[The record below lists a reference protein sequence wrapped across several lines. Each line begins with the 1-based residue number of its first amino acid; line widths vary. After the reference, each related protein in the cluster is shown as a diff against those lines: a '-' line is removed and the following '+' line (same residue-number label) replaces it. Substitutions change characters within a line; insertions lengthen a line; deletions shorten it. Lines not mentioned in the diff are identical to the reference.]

1 MNPTN
6 PLPAL
11 ACLFAAIATAF
22 LLMRRF
28 GAPPTNDRFAPIDG
42 LRGYLAF
49 FVFLHHS
56 CIWYFFLHTGKWVV
70 PPSALYTHFG
80 QSSVALFFMITGF
93 LFFSKLIAGRT
104 RKIDWLHLYVS
115 RLLRLVP
122 LYLFTMLLLFVVVAV
137 ISHGALVDSPAAL
150 IKSAAKWIAF
160 TIPGETDLN
169 GVANT
174 SRIVA
179 GVTWSLPYEW
189 YFYFSLPL
197 LALLVGVPSP
207 IAAIGVCIVGAVAL
221 KMWPINVSLFEP
233 FLGGILA
240 AFAVRFEA
248 IRTFA
253 RKPVASV
260 LVVACVAATV
270 FGLETA
276 YSVKALVLLSI
287 AFALIA
293 SGASLFGALT
303 WSVSRFLGEQAY
315 SLYLLHGIVLFTA
328 FKFVAGLEPARAY
341 SPFVYW
347 SIIAGLTPILIT
359 FSCLTFRFIERP
371 CMNQSKPVS
380 KWLRNLCVR
389 QINPLIEP
397 GGTKMA
403 ANTTLSVLADSA
415 AQTKGA
421 K

>member
-11 ACLFAAIATAF
+11 ACLFLAIATAF

-28 GAPPTNDRFAPIDG
+28 GAPPTHDRFASIDG

-49 FVFLHHS
+49 FVFLHHA
-56 CIWYFFLHTGKWVV
+56 CIWYFFLHTGNWVV

-93 LFFSKLIAGRT
+93 LFFSKLIDGRT

-122 LYLFTMLLLFVVVAV
+122 LYLFAMLLLFVIVAV
-137 ISHGALVDSPAAL
+137 LSNGVLVDSPAWL

-160 TIPGETDLN
+160 TIPGGTDLN

-197 LALLVGVPSP
+197 LALLVGVTSP
-207 IAAIGVCIVGAVAL
+207 VAAIAVCIVGAVAL
-221 KMWPINVSLFEP
+221 KIWPTNVSLFEP

-240 AFAVRFEA
+240 AFAVRIEA

-253 RKPVASV
+253 QKPVASV
-260 LVVACVAATV
+260 LVIACVAVTV

-276 YSVKALVLLSI
+276 YSVQALVLLTV

-315 SLYLLHGIVLFTA
+315 SLYLLHGILLFTA
-328 FKFVAGLEPARAY
+328 FKFAMGLEQARAC

-359 FSCLTFRFIERP
+359 FSCLTFRFIEQP

-380 KWLRNLCVR
+380 KWLRKLCVK
-389 QINPLIEP
+389 QIDPLIEP
-397 GGTKMA
+397 GGTKRTTSPA
-403 ANTTLSVLADSA
+403 VSPLVANT
-415 AQTKGA
+415 A
-421 K
+421 KTERAE

>member
-11 ACLFAAIATAF
+11 ACLVAAIATAF

-28 GAPPTNDRFAPIDG
+28 GAPPTHDRFASIDG

-93 LFFSKLIAGRT
+93 LFFSKLIDGRT

-122 LYLFTMLLLFVVVAV
+122 LYLFAMLLLFVVVAV
-137 ISHGALVDSPAAL
+137 LSKGVLVDPPALL
-150 IKSAAKWIAF
+150 IKGAVKWIAF
-160 TIPGETDLN
+160 DIPGGSTLN
-169 GVANT
+169 GVADT
-174 SRIVA
+174 RHILA

-197 LALLVGVPSP
+197 LAFLVGVRSP

-221 KMWPINVSLFEP
+221 KIWPIDFSLFKP

-253 RKPVASV
+253 QKPVASV
-260 LVVACVAATV
+260 LVVACVTATV
-270 FGLETA
+270 FGFETV
-276 YSVKALVLLSI
+276 YSDKALILLTI

-315 SLYLLHGIVLFTA
+315 SLYLLHGIVLFTT
-328 FKFVAGLEPARAY
+328 FKFVVGLEPARAY
-341 SPFVYW
+341 SSFLYW

-359 FSCLTFRFIERP
+359 FSCLTFRFIEQR
-371 CMNQSKPVS
+371 CMNQSTPAS
-380 KWLRNLCVR
+380 KWLRNLFVR
-389 QINPLIEP
+389 QTDPL
-397 GGTKMA
+397 
-403 ANTTLSVLADSA
+403 N
-415 AQTKGA
+415 
-421 K
+421 